1 MGQACVAE
9 LGLCMVRRMW
19 RAGQW
24 GKVMRE
30 VRVGKYDMPLLYS
43 VLFIGGCYLPY
54 CGKLCLRRH
63 CDVVSHFGAGF
74 GAHMTW
80 RCLSQKV
87 PLESLLNSP
96 QLWSICGDR

>member
-1 MGQACVAE
+1 MLFRSIVRGPKCQSE
-9 LGLCMVRRMW
+9 PLGVSGGGVRTR
-19 RAGQW
+19 GF
-24 GKVMRE
+24 
-30 VRVGKYDMPLLYS
+30 Y
-43 VLFIGGCYLPY
+43 
-54 CGKLCLRRH
+54 

-96 QLWSICGDR
+96 ELWSICGDR